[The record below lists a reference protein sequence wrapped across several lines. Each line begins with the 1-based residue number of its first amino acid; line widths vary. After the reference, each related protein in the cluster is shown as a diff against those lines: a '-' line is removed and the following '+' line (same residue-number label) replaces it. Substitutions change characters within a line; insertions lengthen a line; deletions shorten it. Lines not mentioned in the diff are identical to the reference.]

1 MKNRISVAAAF
12 VCALALLPASRARAG
27 ATVKSSKSN
36 SSDRAAAGSTT
47 GTQPVRTPTVKSSK
61 SNSSDRAV
69 SNGTKDPTPAEA
81 KFHGNGL
88 NQTREAAASASGIVT
103 NVDAAAKTISIR
115 QANGSIITMDSSRL
129 AKGIAKVGLR
139 VNVDYTSVGSK
150 LSAQSIAVERPGSA
164 RRQGRLEREEGLGP
178 QAFSTLVP
186 EILSARP
193 RPSRLKAAVRNSSP
207 AVAT

>member
-1 MKNRISVAAAF
+1 MKIRFSAAAF
-12 VCALALLPASRARAG
+12 VCALALLPASLARA
-27 ATVKSSKSN
+27 ATSVKSSKSN
-36 SSDRAAAGSTT
+36 SSDRAATPHGTADPAPAPAKAVKPAKSNSSDRTANT
-47 GTQPVRTPTVKSSK
+47 GTKDPTPAESTSVKSAK

-88 NQTREAAASASGIVT
+88 NQTHEAAASASGIVT
-103 NVDAAAKTISIR
+103 NVDAASKTISIR

-150 LSAQSIAVERPGSA
+150 LSAQSIAVSDPG
-164 RRQGRLEREEGLGP
+164 
-178 QAFSTLVP
+178 VP
-186 EILSARP
+186 NR
-193 RPSRLKAAVRNSSP
+193 
-207 AVAT
+207 